1 MTTTSQS
8 VASWVSFPQPL
19 RRLFRTESVI
29 TLSAL
34 ALSYSHFIFWD
45 TSPPRSTGELS
56 EFSSHC
62 ILTQSIL
69 LILSSSLC
77 YYVIA
82 SILSVSPPTSGLG
95 LLLLRRVHDA
105 KLNWHA
111 HIIRSILESGFWV
124 SVIGFTYLRSGSLE
138 TNDTCVSAND
148 NSCSFAPSGDYE
160 TVDKRW
166 LTAVGLGTVS
176 GLGVVLLGDI
186 WARYLAKYVC
196 RITTFEVR
204 IKFAESGKVFRPK
217 GNDKFAGDDETASLK
232 SASSRS
238 DGSLCDDHLQNTI
251 FATFR
256 SFAIL
261 YMLSFWG
268 YHTLS
273 FIFRLPFPDSLS
285 IQSDTPKIHY
295 VLANTLLIHL
305 ALATLA
311 GVTFTATA
319 NILMRLSQTEDM
331 GEILLKR
338 VSHAGE
344 NWRGHPMRSM
354 QELSV
359 WLMAVG
365 GIFHLKH
372 SSGSDDS
379 FGTFWALV
387 WALQLGTM
395 VACVLILGRH
405 YWFTNQNQFEGSV
418 QGNNPLQERNN
429 EKEVGSQNISPLKS
443 VPSDSICSVRENA
456 RNEGL
461 VLLDGNWYSVG
472 KFVPHHPGG
481 ADVLEQYLGADI
493 SLVFRVMHRN
503 SDRILKYRKPL
514 RSATSEEIQ
523 ALTAR
528 RKDLCKEMMEEYQQN
543 IEMVTKAKPNM
554 PKNFDLEAFEKDSRL
569 LYQRFLEN
577 GYFRPTLLWFIGKML
592 FTLCFFLLSITCMK
606 LIPSSSVFSF
616 IFPGIFLGLFWHQSG
631 FLMHDAEHHNLSGD
645 ERCNDILGWLFG
657 TVFIGVN
664 GAWWREEHR
673 EHHAFLNTF
682 DDEKGFKDPQM
693 REDIWIQNKNLIKF
707 YGNELIH
714 FFVNFQHILFLVVI
728 AVAGRVGIMIDSI
741 LTERKF
747 RPWTKLGN
755 ILHLLLHY
763 SILSQTNHPVSVFI
777 VGALWQSILSL
788 QLLGNHYTKPWN
800 KIYAATE
807 GNFFVW
813 QILATQD
820 FACPIWLQW
829 FYGGLNFHY
838 SHHLFPT
845 LSREYFHITTP
856 LIKELCDKHGLP
868 FVQVGFF
875 QCIGEMIVNFNEVRK
890 EFSKCGR
897 GSVALMYT

>member
-1 MTTTSQS
+1 MTTTSPS
-8 VASWVSFPQPL
+8 VASWISFPQPL
-19 RRLFRTESVI
+19 RRLFRTGSVV

-34 ALSYSHFIFWD
+34 ALSYSLIIFWD
-45 TSPPRSTGELS
+45 TCPPRSTCELS
-56 EFSSHC
+56 EFSSHG
-62 ILTQSIL
+62 ILNRSIL
-69 LILSSSLC
+69 LVLSSSLC
-77 YYVIA
+77 YYAIA
-82 SILSVSPPTSGLG
+82 SILSLSPPTSGLG

-111 HIIRSILESGFWV
+111 HIIRSILETGFWV
-124 SVIGFTYLRSGSLE
+124 SVIGFTYIRSGSLE

-148 NSCSFAPSGDYE
+148 DSCSFAPRGDYE
-160 TVDKRW
+160 GVDNRW
-166 LTAVGLGTVS
+166 MAAVGLGTVS
-176 GLGVVLLGDI
+176 GVGVVLLGDL

-196 RITTFEVR
+196 RITNFEVR
-204 IKFAESGKVFRPK
+204 IKYAESKKVFHPK

-238 DGSLCDDHLQNTI
+238 DDSLCDDHLQNTT
-251 FATFR
+251 FATFG

-273 FIFRLPFPDSLS
+273 FIFHLPFSDSLS
-285 IQSDTPKIHY
+285 IASDTKTHY
-295 VLANTLLIHL
+295 ALANTILIHL

-319 NILMRLSQTEDM
+319 NILMRLSQTEEM

-344 NWRGHPMRSM
+344 NWRDHPMRSM

-359 WLMAVG
+359 WLVAVS

-379 FGTFWALV
+379 FRTFWALL

-405 YWFTNQNQFEGSV
+405 YWFINENQFEGSV
-418 QGNNPLQERNN
+418 KGSNALQERNN
-429 EKEVGSQNISPLKS
+429 EKEVGAQNISPRKFL
-443 VPSDSICSVRENA
+443 PSDNTCSVRENA
-456 RNEGL
+456 RKAGL
-461 VLLDGNWYSVG
+461 VLLDGNWYSVS
-472 KFVPHHPGG
+472 KFIPHHPGG

-503 SDRILKYRKPL
+503 PDQIVKYRKPL
-514 RSATSEEIQ
+514 RPATSEEIQ

-543 IEMVTKAKPNM
+543 VEMVTKTKPNM
-554 PKNFDLEAFEKDSRL
+554 PKNFDLEAFELDSSL

-577 GYFRPTLLWFIGKML
+577 GYFQPTLLWFIGKML
-592 FTLCFFLLSITCMK
+592 FTLCFLLLSVTCMK

-631 FLMHDAEHHNLSGD
+631 FLMHDAEHHNLAGD

-673 EHHAFLNTF
+673 EHHAFLNTY
-682 DDEKGFKDPQM
+682 DDEKGFKDPQ
-693 REDIWIQNKNLIKF
+693 
-707 YGNELIH
+707 
-714 FFVNFQHILFLVVI
+714 V
-728 AVAGRVGIMIDSI
+728 
-741 LTERKF
+741 T
-747 RPWTKLGN
+747 TKGAET
-755 ILHLLLHY
+755 
-763 SILSQTNHPVSVFI
+763 SPV
-777 VGALWQSILSL
+777 
-788 QLLGNHYTKPWN
+788 
-800 KIYAATE
+800 
-807 GNFFVW
+807 
-813 QILATQD
+813 
-820 FACPIWLQW
+820 
-829 FYGGLNFHY
+829 
-838 SHHLFPT
+838 
-845 LSREYFHITTP
+845 
-856 LIKELCDKHGLP
+856 
-868 FVQVGFF
+868 
-875 QCIGEMIVNFNEVRK
+875 
-890 EFSKCGR
+890 
-897 GSVALMYT
+897 